1 MKQRVLL
8 LTAAGMLVMT
18 AAASAQSLGD
28 VARREAERRKVVPAA
43 GKVYTGDTLKPDPL
57 SRPAAPARPGEA
69 QPAAAAP
76 SPSGV
81 EGEAPKPEAAP
92 ESPAP
97 RQDEKHWR
105 DRIQAE
111 RDALQRAEMFSEA
124 LQSRINALSTD
135 FASRDDPAQR
145 SQIATDRQKALAEID
160 RVKQEIQQ
168 HTKNI
173 ATIQEEARRAGVP
186 AGWVR

>member
-1 MKQRVLL
+1 MV
-8 LTAAGMLVMT
+8 VMT
-18 AAASAQSLGD
+18 VAASAQSLGD

-57 SRPAAPARPGEA
+57 SRPAASTPPGEEQA
-69 QPAAAAP
+69 AAAAP
-76 SPSGV
+76 SPSGA
-81 EGEAPKPEAAP
+81 EGEASKPAAAP
-92 ESPAP
+92 ESPAAP
-97 RQDEKHWR
+97 QQDEKHWR

-168 HTKNI
+168 HTKNV